1 VVRIVRAKRTRDNTY
16 CYWPV
21 FTPQEE
27 GTGAGDNRC
36 CRTGSGFS
44 LSHYGFGKGTVVVCV
59 TGSRREMWLLGDEDC
74 VENMDLVVY
83 FRYYRHRA
91 LAFLFSICM
100 AVLLY

>member
-1 VVRIVRAKRTRDNTY
+1 
-16 CYWPV
+16 
-21 FTPQEE
+21 
-27 GTGAGDNRC
+27 
-36 CRTGSGFS
+36 
-44 LSHYGFGKGTVVVCV
+44 VVCV